1 MFNVYGKGFI
11 NDKPVDLNTAI
22 KLARGE
28 IYLSDDDEKRCR
40 FDLTTGCAQFKIQYG
55 FSSVWIERVAAWAL
69 RINTWRIATGLLSK
83 DFKRYRLTPGI
94 PAIKQK

>member
-40 FDLTTGCAQFKIQYG
+40 FDMTTGCAQFKIQYG
-55 FSSVWIERVAAWAL
+55 FSSVWIERVEA
-69 RINTWRIATGLLSK
+69 
-83 DFKRYRLTPGI
+83 
-94 PAIKQK
+94 